1 MFRKLPYKTSLF
13 NQDTFYKKFT
23 SDLLKAKEEVIIESP
38 FITEKRM
45 TILLP
50 ILAKMRRQNV
60 KIVVN
65 TRDPIEHNSNYYRQ
79 ALNSVARMQELG
91 VEVLYTSGLHRKIAV
106 IDREIAYEGSL
117 NILSFNDTCEIM
129 RRTASTVE
137 AKMLLDFIDIRKHLC

>member
-23 SDLLKAKEEVIIESP
+23 SDLLKAKKEVIIESP

-50 ILAKMRRQNV
+50 ILAKMRHRNV
-60 KIVVN
+60 QVVVN
-65 TRDPIEHNSNYYRQ
+65 TRAPIEHSGDYCRQ
-79 ALNSVARMQELG
+79 AINLIARMQELG
-91 VEVLYTSGLHRKIAV
+91 IEVLYTSGLHRKIAI

-137 AKMLLDFIDIRKHLC
+137 AKMLIDFIDIRKHLC